1 MEFARHV
8 KWRSEKF
15 GAVVFDT
22 LNEKVFVTNK
32 TGNGILG
39 LLADGLDEAAV
50 SERLGEEYADAD
62 GDQIRSE
69 VSVFLEDLRA
79 RGLVTSDAEVA
90 R

>member
-1 MEFARHV
+1 MQFTRHV

-15 GAVVFDT
+15 GAVLFDT
-22 LNEKVFVTNK
+22 LNEKVFVTNA
-32 TGNGILG
+32 TGNGILQ

-50 SERLGEEYADAD
+50 SERLGEEYSDAD

-69 VSVFLEDLRA
+69 VSGFLEDLRT

>member
-50 SERLGEEYADAD
+50 SERLGEEYTDAD